1 MLTILKK
8 HAITLIILG
17 TLILLGF
24 IIPIP
29 FMVINKEP
37 QLLVIGLIV
46 VDLIILLTINI
57 LASGFGKKKFK
68 ANYYKEQLSE
78 EEYKDYKERRIICW
92 SILAIMVVVTI
103 ILGIVLYEIKKQV
116 ALFFFISYYRK
127 LS

>member
-103 ILGIVLYEIKKQV
+103 ILGIVL
-116 ALFFFISYYRK
+116 
-127 LS
+127 